1 MRSWQSVAFEMFLRL
16 RGTKKKFQHAQLMDD
31 FIASKY
37 DELPYQL
44 DEAYRVKQ
52 DILKNEINGMRYYTI
67 NERRQPQKVI
77 YYFHGGAYINDPLSF
92 HWRYLVKLARATE
105 FTIVVPIYPKL
116 PRASVVECYAAIHA
130 LYDRLLEK
138 YDTTFLFMGDSA
150 GGGLALGLAQDVKRL
165 GKKQPQHVILHSP
178 WLDVTGEDPRYAQ
191 IEKLDPMLAVQGAQ
205 TLGKMWAKNAGVKN
219 FIVSPLY
226 GELQDIG
233 QITLFVGTA
242 ELLYV
247 DAQLLLEKA
256 QEQGVNIHYFEYKKM
271 NHVFPVFPIPE
282 AKKAFQELV
291 AIIQD

>member
-92 HWRYLVKLARATE
+92 HWRYLVKLAKETE
-105 FTIVVPIYPKL
+105 YTIVVPLYPKL
-116 PRASVVECYAAIHA
+116 PRYTAVECFEAIHA
-130 LYDRLLEK
+130 LYDKLIEH
-138 YDTTFLFMGDSA
+138 YEAPFIFMGDSA
-150 GGGLALGLAQDVKRL
+150 GGGLALGLAQDVKQL
-165 GKKQPQHVILHSP
+165 GKKQPQQIILHSP
-178 WLDVTGEDPRYAQ
+178 WLDVTGEDPRY
-191 IEKLDPMLAVQGAQ
+191 EKVEKHDPMLCVLGAKE
-205 TLGKMWAKNAGVKN
+205 LGRMWAKGTGVKN
-219 FIVSPLY
+219 YRVSPLN
-226 GELQDIG
+226 GDLHDIG
-233 QITLFVGTA
+233 QITLFVGTS
-242 ELLYV
+242 ELLHV

-256 QEQGVNIHYFEYKKM
+256 KQQDVKINYFEYDKM

-282 AKKAFQELV
+282 AKKAFKELL
-291 AIIQD
+291 AII